1 MTLLTKRKIHVNV
14 FINIRTCVYL
24 QSELIWKKKKQTKY
38 RTPMFYKK
46 FAHQYQKSE
55 IVETV
60 FDLYM
65 KN

>member
-1 MTLLTKRKIHVNV
+1 MTLLTKRKIDVYV
-14 FINIRTCVYL
+14 FIYIRTCVYL
-24 QSELIWKKKKQTKY
+24 QSELIWEKKKQTNH
-38 RTPMFYKK
+38 RTPTFYKK

-55 IVETV
+55 IVETI

>member
-1 MTLLTKRKIHVNV
+1 MTLLTKRKIDVYV
-14 FINIRTCVYL
+14 FIYIRTCVYL
-24 QSELIWKKKKQTKY
+24 QSELIWEKKETKH
-38 RTPMFYKK
+38 RTPTFYKK

-55 IVETV
+55 IVETI